1 MDIITPLGLGLV
13 AEDKPMELSW
23 NMDVGYHMSDA
34 TDLIHCTDLTHCNC
48 HDHAA
53 LSLAIVSLVFLLY
66 QA

>member
-1 MDIITPLGLGLV
+1 MVSNPLGLGLA
-13 AEDKPMELSW
+13 AEDKPTELSW
-23 NMDVGYHMSDA
+23 NMDVGYHMSDT

-53 LSLAIVSLVFLLY
+53 LVSLVFLLY